1 MKFQLFSKVLQK
13 PNRINFRSA
22 AWTAKWKVC
31 CELVSCVSCVLHPG
45 FDNHLLVGPQGSAG
59 RLLQGSA
66 AELQGLRRA
75 AGFGP
80 VQGKRPPSVFNLNLL
95 FYYREVTLPFL
106 NAGPRWGHKCL
117 RERRLVPGE
126 GGLCALQAQQSDGK
140 LCRPPN
146 SSSKQRRCVFLLCGA
161 NSRTTTANFLHFCPL
176 IMFLLKSLFALPVFK
191 EKKKLRQ

>member
-1 MKFQLFSKVLQK
+1 M
-13 PNRINFRSA
+13 
-22 AWTAKWKVC
+22 
-31 CELVSCVSCVLHPG
+31 SCASCVLHPG

-80 VQGKRPPSVFNLNLL
+80 VQGKRPPSVFNLNLV

-161 NSRTTTANFLHFCPL
+161 NSRTAFLITTAANFPHFCPL

-191 EKKKLRQ
+191 AK

>member
-126 GGLCALQAQQSDGK
+126 GGLRALQAQQSDGK

-161 NSRTTTANFLHFCPL
+161 NSRTTTANFLHFL
-176 IMFLLKSLFALPVFK
+176 SFDHVFAKVSICAPCF
-191 EKKKLRQ
+191 

>member
-1 MKFQLFSKVLQK
+1 MECLL
-13 PNRINFRSA
+13 
-22 AWTAKWKVC
+22 WTG
-31 CELVSCVSCVLHPG
+31 ESLDVSCALRPG

-95 FYYREVTLPFL
+95 GFFYREVTLPFL

-117 RERRLVPGE
+117 RERRLVPRE

-161 NSRTTTANFLHFCPL
+161 NSRTAFLITTAANFLHFWPL
-176 IMFLLKSLFALPVFK
+176 IKSLFALPVFK
-191 EKKKLRQ
+191 AKKSSASKQSQTHCLD